1 MRLNI
6 TLSDDLVKQID
17 ERAKSMF
24 VSRSAYIAMALT
36 QKMQADDAMAN
47 LPVMASAFHDA
58 LELSRMR
65 NNSLGVGDEDKG
77 KKGGR

>member
-6 TLSDDLVKQID
+6 TLSEELVNQID
-17 ERAKSMF
+17 KRAKSMF

-47 LPVMASAFHDA
+47 LPAMASAFHDA
-58 LELSRMR
+58 LELSR
-65 NNSLGVGDEDKG
+65 LADKG
-77 KKGGR
+77 EKAGG